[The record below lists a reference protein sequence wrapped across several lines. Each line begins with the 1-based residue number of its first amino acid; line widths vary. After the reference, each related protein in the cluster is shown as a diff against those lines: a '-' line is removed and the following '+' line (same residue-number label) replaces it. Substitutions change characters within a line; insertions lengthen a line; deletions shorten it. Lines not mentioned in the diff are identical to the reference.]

1 MLNKII
7 YYLDTTCMNSSLFVW
22 SLELSLQLETLVLPY
37 MYLVFLG
44 VPASRQELSSSSET
58 DVGCKCKNLGALF
71 SPGSLKDL
79 DALLSVEYWL
89 LHWIVFGLRSFKL
102 RLPQATTVWRWR
114 LSLRSIRGCLTSD
127 DFTRLDTFGEKHSP
141 VRFKCLCCTE
151 YPLSPKCTLRLW
163 GRCRW
168 WWK

>member
-1 MLNKII
+1 
-7 YYLDTTCMNSSLFVW
+7 MNSSLFVW
-22 SLELSLQLETLVLPY
+22 SLELSLQLEALVLPY

-44 VPASRQELSSSSET
+44 VPASRQELCPSSVT
-58 DVGCKCKNLGALF
+58 DDGCKCKNLGALF
-71 SPGSLKDL
+71 SPGSLEDL
-79 DALLSVEYWL
+79 DALLSAESWS

-102 RLPQATTVWRWR
+102 RFPQATTVWQLRW
-114 LSLRSIRGCLTSD
+114 SLTSIRGCLKSV
-127 DFTRLDTFGEKHSP
+127 DFTRLDTFGKQHSP
-141 VRFKCLCCTE
+141 VRFKCLSCTE